1 MGGDTFD
8 DEDLITISVLGTAHA
23 VPAGVTLLNAL
34 RKAGRPYL
42 AGCGCRVGACGE
54 CATTYRLPGNPAL
67 MRDYACVVKVEPG
80 MQVLDVPFGW
90 ALACRRAQDRR

>member
-1 MGGDTFD
+1 MTD
-8 DEDLITISVLGTAHA
+8 DEDLITITVLGTDHV

-54 CATTYRLPGNPAL
+54 CATTYRRHGETAL
-67 MRDYACVVKVEPG
+67 MREYACVVRVEPG
-80 MQVLDVPFGW
+80 MQVLDVPFRW
-90 ALACRRAQDRR
+90 ALACRRAQNR